1 MAGLCLSSSVPGF
14 LVTSSFDELVKV
26 WDIENGNVTFI
37 AERQFPTVGCL
48 ARSKYLFNFKVSR
61 GESIPVWS
69 ILISR
74 LHLLLVDKLKDYKYG
89 IVAKTPTVSTP
100 GKRVSL
106 ISHPRFPLLGSS
118 FSIWYTSEVRN
129 DRGARRKT
137 AAGNNNSSSSGSV
150 VISKQRTHCDIS
162 GVKSEPKENVQKK
175 LNE

>member
-1 MAGLCLSSSVPGF
+1 MTGLCLSSSVPGF

-48 ARSKYLFNFKVSR
+48 ARFKYLLNFKLYR
-61 GESIPVWS
+61 EESMPVWS
-69 ILISR
+69 ILIFR

-100 GKRVSL
+100 EKRVSL
-106 ISHPRFPLLGSS
+106 ISHPRYPLYSS
-118 FSIWYTSEVRN
+118 FSIWFTSEVRN
-129 DRGARRKT
+129 DRGTRRKT
-137 AAGNNNSSSSGSV
+137 AAGNNNSSSRSV
-150 VISKQRTHCDIS
+150 VISKECTHCDIS
-162 GVKSEPKENVQKK
+162 GVESEPKENVQKK